1 MFETDSSFCVPHGR
15 TYALIGHNGADGLSI
30 QRPVIK
36 TGSKY
41 YPLYQYLQQQARREV
56 GMAIAE
62 IEALLPGPL
71 PKSAWTQKAWWS
83 NRSRGALQATAW
95 ISAGYHT
102 HTIDLDQQRVTFRP
116 FQAEYRIQQKDG
128 VLLWEG
134 DAIKALRKHLHLTQA
149 KFAETLGVRRQ
160 TVSEWENGLYA
171 PDRSTAKHLGLVAT
185 QSEFQASPQTP
196 TPITAQT

>member
-1 MFETDSSFCVPHGR
+1 VFR
-15 TYALIGHNGADGLSI
+15 TLILTIPQRKLSVLF
-30 QRPVIK
+30 PAVIK

-41 YPLYQYLQQQARREV
+41 YPLYQYLQQQAPGEV
-56 GMAIAE
+56 SMAIST
-62 IEALLPGPL
+62 IEALLPSPL

-102 HTIDLDQQRVTFRP
+102 HTIDLEQQRITFRP

-128 VLLWEG
+128 TILWEG
-134 DAIKALRKHLHLTQA
+134 DAIKALRKHLDLTQA
-149 KFAETLGVRRQ
+149 KFADTLGVRRQ

-185 QSEFQASPQTP
+185 QAEFQATP
-196 TPITAQT
+196 PETKPKSD

>member
-1 MFETDSSFCVPHGR
+1 M
-15 TYALIGHNGADGLSI
+15 
-30 QRPVIK
+30 K

-41 YPLYQYLQQQARREV
+41 YPLYEYLRQQERGEITV
-56 GMAIAE
+56 AISA
-62 IEALLPGPL
+62 IEALITGTL

-102 HTIDLDQQRVTFRP
+102 HAINFEQQHVTFRP
-116 FQAEYRIQQKDG
+116 FQAEYRVQQIDG
-128 VLLWEG
+128 EILWEA
-134 DAIKALRKHLHLTQA
+134 DAVKALRQHLHLTQA

-160 TVSEWENGLYA
+160 TVSEWENGVYA

-185 QSEFQASPQTP
+185 QAEFQPPSPDSSLANP
-196 TPITAQT
+196 PMSPSEPPAQY